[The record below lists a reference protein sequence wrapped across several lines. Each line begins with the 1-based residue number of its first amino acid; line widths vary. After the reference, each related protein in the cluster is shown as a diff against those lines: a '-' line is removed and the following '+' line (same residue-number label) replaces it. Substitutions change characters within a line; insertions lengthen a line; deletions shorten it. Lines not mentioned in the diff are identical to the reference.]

1 MMVGPCNYQLIGLV
15 MIPYHAA
22 VGNRQVTA
30 TAAATAACK
39 CEGWGVL
46 RVPADFGCQWLA
58 RWALL
63 TNEKHIQ
70 YRTGRHTYSTT
81 QFANQILIAY
91 KLDMTQW
98 LNKCDNP
105 RMLDLVHTY
114 THTMVT
120 RCTTRYHWWFL
131 CFLARSSK
139 TVLELIAS
147 IHWMSTPIMIL

>member
-1 MMVGPCNYQLIGLV
+1 MGCSPHLFNFYSHYSWWTHDLKSPGIATMMVGPCNYQLIGLV

-46 RVPADFGCQWLA
+46 RVPTDFGCQWLA

-91 KLDMTQW
+91 KLDMTQ
-98 LNKCDNP
+98 
-105 RMLDLVHTY
+105 
-114 THTMVT
+114 
-120 RCTTRYHWWFL
+120 
-131 CFLARSSK
+131 
-139 TVLELIAS
+139 
-147 IHWMSTPIMIL
+147 